1 MKKEY
6 QEPSRWRIWI
16 DTRRRVVS
24 FHEEKGWELLEF
36 RSRVLFLRCIDQY
49 SAAQYRYQ

>member
-16 DTRRRVVS
+16 DTR
-24 FHEEKGWELLEF
+24 
-36 RSRVLFLRCIDQY
+36 SRELFLRCIDQY